1 MHATPKKIIVHPNSE
16 VARLLDE
23 AAEQPLLL
31 EKDGVQYR
39 LDREGTAIRADYDP
53 EVAREGIRKAA
64 GSWKDIDAEAFKAYI
79 RERRSAS
86 SRPPVTL

>member
-1 MHATPKKIIVHPNSE
+1 MHAEPKRITVKPDSE
-16 VARLLDE
+16 LARLLDE
-23 AAEQPLLL
+23 AADRPLLL

-39 LDREGTAIRADYDP
+39 LDREGTDIRAAYDP
-53 EVAREGIRKAA
+53 EVARDGIRKAA
-64 GSWKDIDAEAFKAYI
+64 GSWKAMDAEAFKAYI